1 MKDAAQP
8 QNNYTQLQNMS
19 MYSVGAS
26 HNAVGAVKGLSGA
39 NMQLSYY
46 GGYNHQSKKEGRDF
60 LLFVR

>member
-1 MKDAAQP
+1 MKDAQP